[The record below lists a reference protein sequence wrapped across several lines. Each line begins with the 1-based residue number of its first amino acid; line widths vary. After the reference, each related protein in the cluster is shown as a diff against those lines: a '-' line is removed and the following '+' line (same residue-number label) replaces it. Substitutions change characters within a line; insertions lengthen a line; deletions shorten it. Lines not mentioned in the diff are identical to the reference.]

1 MIPEALRVTL
11 VLDLDGVVVTGN
23 ADGKPWYEN
32 LERDLGIRPP
42 DLQKLF
48 FRSADFSSLM
58 VGQADLFEALRHVWP
73 QLRCAASVEAFV
85 DYWFSSHSGLDRDV
99 LAAVDRVRHEGKP
112 SFLAT
117 NQEHHRARYVWN
129 TLGLSEHFDGMIY
142 SAELGAQ
149 KPNPEFFARAVGRLP
164 ARKPGEILF
173 LDDSLANIEAA
184 ARSGWN
190 ALHYRNIEDLRRALG

>member
-1 MIPEALRVTL
+1 MTL

-42 DLQKLF
+42 DLQNLF
-48 FRSADFSSLM
+48 FQTADFSSLI
-58 VGQADLFEALRHVWP
+58 VGEADLFEVLRHVWP
-73 QLRCAASVEAFV
+73 QLRCDASVETFV
-85 DYWFSSHSGLDRDV
+85 DYWFSSHSAIDRDV
-99 LAAVDRVRHEGKP
+99 LATVDRVRREGKP

-164 ARKPGEILF
+164 AGRPGEILF
-173 LDDSLANIEAA
+173 LDDSLANVEAA
-184 ARSGWN
+184 TLSGWN
-190 ALHYRNIEDLRRALG
+190 ALHYRTIEDLRRALG